1 MGAMPGA
8 YWKQVI
14 EDGLQVPTDRP
25 LDELTA
31 ELTRMLGSPEADVRD
46 GTAYPTL
53 ATWVERGVYDDLL
66 AGLGDGMAAGLTVGL
81 GEEGT
86 DSVFRRSFSVLVLA
100 EVVER
105 DTAQELVPASTVL
118 RWGDQVVGWYLRE
131 RDLRGWVDG
140 KGWAHAGAH
149 GADAIGALARSRHLG
164 VHELTV
170 LLDVVADRVVAS
182 PDAGTALLLS
192 GETDRLAAA
201 VMAVLGRG
209 LVPMSVVEPWL
220 SRVAA
225 NADPRHRDEG
235 DPAAG
240 DPFRSTGNAQ
250 QLLRSLYLLLAIGPD
265 RPPHRADLV
274 LATVDALRATNTL
287 LAGR

>member
-1 MGAMPGA
+1 MPGT

-31 ELTRMLGSPEADVRD
+31 ELTTMLGSPDADLRN

-66 AGLGDGMAAGLTVGL
+66 TGLGDGMAAGLTVGL
-81 GEEGT
+81 GEVGT

-100 EVVER
+100 EAVAR
-105 DTAQELVPASTVL
+105 DTAAELVPASTVL

-149 GADAIGALARSRHLG
+149 GADAIGALAGSRHLG
-164 VHELTV
+164 MHELTV
-170 LLDVVADRVVAS
+170 LLDVVADRVVEHDVPFVA
-182 PDAGTALLLS
+182 
-192 GETDRLAAA
+192 GETDRMAAA

-220 SRVAA
+220 SRIAA
-225 NADPRHRDEG
+225 NADAEHPAPDGGPDGERPAH
-235 DPAAG
+235 DPWAA
-240 DPFRSTGNAQ
+240 TGNAQ
-250 QLLRSLYLLLAIGPD
+250 QLLRSLYLQLAIGPG

-274 LATVDALRATNTL
+274 LATVDALRATNTML
-287 LAGR
+287 TGR

>member
-1 MGAMPGA
+1 MSGA

-31 ELTRMLGSPEADVRD
+31 ELTRMLGSPDPDVRD
-46 GTAYPTL
+46 GIAHPTL

-81 GEEGT
+81 GEQGT
-86 DSVFRRSFSVLVLA
+86 DTVFRRSSSVLVLA
-100 EVVER
+100 EVVAR
-105 DTAQELVPASTVL
+105 DSVAALVPASTVL

-131 RDLRGWVDG
+131 RDLRGWVEG

-149 GADAIGALARSRHLG
+149 GADAIGALAGSRHLG

-170 LLDVVADRVVAS
+170 LLDVVADRVAEG
-182 PDAGTALLLS
+182 DAPYLA
-192 GETDRLAAA
+192 GETDRMAAA
-201 VMAVLGRG
+201 VMAVLARG

-225 NADPRHRDEG
+225 EAGARP
-235 DPAAG
+235 PA
-240 DPFRSTGNAQ
+240 TGNPQ
-250 QLLRSLYLLLAIGPD
+250 QLLRSLYLLLAVGPE